1 MSSKQLKPAETAEAT
16 AMRLLG
22 RRDYSRSEL
31 RRKLTGKGFSAGET
45 EGILAQFEARG
56 FLNDRNLAQRL
67 AGFYSREKLWGP
79 QKLLQKLVQR
89 GIPVEMAREVIHLEE
104 ESARTPERLRF
115 ILQHKLKGRDS
126 LSLSVQDKKRLANY
140 LQQRGY
146 AWDDI
151 WEALQET
158 GGSVEE

>member
-1 MSSKQLKPAETAEAT
+1 MSNKQLKPAETAEAA

-22 RRDYSRSEL
+22 RRDYSHSEL
-31 RRKLTGKGFSAGET
+31 RRKLTQKGFPAGET
-45 EGILAQFEARG
+45 DGVLAQFEARG

-67 AGFYSREKLWGP
+67 AAFYSREKLWGP

-89 GIPVEMAREVIHLEE
+89 GIPVGIAREVISLEE
-104 ESARTPERLRF
+104 DSGRTPARLRV

-126 LSLSVQDKKRLANY
+126 LSLSVQDKRRLANH

-151 WEALQET
+151 WEALQEI
-158 GGSVEE
+158 GGSIEE

>member
-1 MSSKQLKPAETAEAT
+1 MSSKHLKPAETAEAT

-45 EGILAQFEARG
+45 EGVLAQFEARG

-89 GIPVEMAREVIHLEE
+89 GIPVEMAREVIQLEE
-104 ESARTPERLRF
+104 ESGRTPERLRF